1 VIANWLEAL
10 QTTNFKEGVEPDVVS
25 KWLVITRASVIP
37 MTFFSACIGGLLA
50 VPSGHAS
57 LGLWALCALGLVIA
71 HATNNMVNDY
81 YDTESGVDTPDYA
94 RAQYAP
100 HPLLSG
106 MITKR
111 GLLTA
116 IAIANVIDVAIA
128 LVLTYYRG
136 WPVAAFAISGFAIS
150 LFYVAPPLQLKHR
163 GLGEPSVFVV
173 WGPLMIAGT
182 YFVTTGTLP
191 GWVWWASIPYGLLV
205 MTVLFGKH
213 IDKYDADKGKNIH
226 TLPVLMGTDSAR
238 LATQLMIVGFYGV
251 VLWQVGTGVLGVWT
265 LAVLL
270 SLPRAWQILQ
280 IFGNPRPSEPPPNY
294 PVWPLWYVAAA
305 FSLTRLTGALFA
317 AGLLV
322 NAFIP
327 WYLSA

>member
-1 VIANWLEAL
+1 
-10 QTTNFKEGVEPDVVS
+10 
-25 KWLVITRASVIP
+25 
-37 MTFFSACIGGLLA
+37 
-50 VPSGHAS
+50 
-57 LGLWALCALGLVIA
+57 LCALGLVIA